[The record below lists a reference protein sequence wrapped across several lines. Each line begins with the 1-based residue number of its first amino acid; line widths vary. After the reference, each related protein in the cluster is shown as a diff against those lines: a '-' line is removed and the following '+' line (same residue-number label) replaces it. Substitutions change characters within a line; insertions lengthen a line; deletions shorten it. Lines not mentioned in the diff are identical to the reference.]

1 MITSLFKIHFL
12 LYGFSEGNEMEMNT
26 LKVTVDKSHVVT
38 IGEKLYGESVELIRE
53 FVNNAYDADA
63 AEVKVQID
71 DCSIVIRDN
80 GSGMD
85 LEGLRQ
91 YFNIGS
97 QEKITRNKSEKFNR
111 DRIGQFG
118 IGKFAALTA
127 AKTFEVDT
135 QKNDFH
141 ARVTFDK
148 EAWQTSQESWELPLT
163 ILPVDP
169 ERGNGTT
176 VTLTRLT
183 KKFDISHVERRLI
196 ESVPVMDPDFDVILN
211 GISLLPKRFQGHQV
225 PILEG
230 TPYGM
235 IHGELV
241 ILPAS
246 SASTLDLGID
256 VKVKKVTI
264 KRELFGMETW
274 GKAMTRLRGE
284 IHADFLPVTS
294 DRSGFIVDSE
304 EYRVFRQ
311 TVDKV
316 MSEVKKMLTHLTE
329 QSHGRKASR
338 VLKDALER
346 IKYSLTKHP
355 ELSPFGPIPMGEEG
369 GIGGSGLVQVKRE
382 RKSRE
387 QEIGEDTAPKAKTE
401 STPEETKSDV
411 LREKK
416 PKVQSL
422 TPNAVIKKVKFG
434 EMGVSCCIDSFGPD
448 AIECFTEGSVI
459 YINRD
464 HPLYKRGE
472 KREQTLILHLTR
484 ILAQEIALMTN
495 PLTPRD
501 AFEKQSELLKSAL
514 AENGI

>member
-1 MITSLFKIHFL
+1 M
-12 LYGFSEGNEMEMNT
+12 GMNT
-26 LKVTVDKSHVVT
+26 LKVTVDKSHIVT
-38 IGEKLYGESVELIRE
+38 IGERLYGESIELIRE

-63 AEVKVQID
+63 TEVKIEID
-71 DCSIVIRDN
+71 DRSIVIRDN

-85 LEGLRQ
+85 LEGLKQ
-91 YFNIGS
+91 YFKIGS
-97 QEKITRNKSEKFNR
+97 QEKLTRNKSEKFNR

-141 ARVTFDK
+141 ARVTFNK

-176 VTLTRLT
+176 VTLTHLT

-196 ESVPVMDPDFDVILN
+196 ESVPIIDPDFDVILN
-211 GISLLPKRFQGHQV
+211 GINLLPKRFQGHQV

-329 QSHGRKASR
+329 QSHGRRASR
-338 VLKDALER
+338 VLKD
-346 IKYSLTKHP
+346 SL
-355 ELSPFGPIPMGEEG
+355 
-369 GIGGSGLVQVKRE
+369 
-382 RKSRE
+382 
-387 QEIGEDTAPKAKTE
+387 
-401 STPEETKSDV
+401 
-411 LREKK
+411 
-416 PKVQSL
+416 
-422 TPNAVIKKVKFG
+422 
-434 EMGVSCCIDSFGPD
+434 
-448 AIECFTEGSVI
+448 
-459 YINRD
+459 
-464 HPLYKRGE
+464 
-472 KREQTLILHLTR
+472 
-484 ILAQEIALMTN
+484 
-495 PLTPRD
+495 
-501 AFEKQSELLKSAL
+501 
-514 AENGI
+514 